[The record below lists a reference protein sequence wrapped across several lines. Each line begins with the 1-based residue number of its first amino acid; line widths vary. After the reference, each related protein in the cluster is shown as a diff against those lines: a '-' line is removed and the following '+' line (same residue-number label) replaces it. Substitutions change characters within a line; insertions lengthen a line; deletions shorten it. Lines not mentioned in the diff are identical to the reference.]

1 MNTASHS
8 ASPEQ
13 AAELFARRLTA
24 RLSADTDALPYD
36 ISERLRAAREQA
48 LAQRKKVV
56 PVREWHHATAVQ
68 RQGHTATLG
77 SGDNEG
83 RTWWR
88 ALISAVPLVALL
100 VGLVV
105 VVLMLAAVGWWGASR
120 PENQA
125 WEVGGIAAFYLAY
138 NFAAYWLAHRSQLLR
153 SAGEIGRHYVAA
165 AESVLDDFVVADVRC
180 EQ

>member
-105 VVLMLAAVGWWGASR
+105 VDSFQDESGATEVAEIDAALLTDDL
-120 PENQA
+120 PP
-125 WEVGGIAAFYLAY
+125 
-138 NFAAYWLAHRSQLLR
+138 AAYADPGFVQYLQSTTRS
-153 SAGEIGRHYVAA
+153 STN
-165 AESVLDDFVVADVRC
+165 
-180 EQ
+180 